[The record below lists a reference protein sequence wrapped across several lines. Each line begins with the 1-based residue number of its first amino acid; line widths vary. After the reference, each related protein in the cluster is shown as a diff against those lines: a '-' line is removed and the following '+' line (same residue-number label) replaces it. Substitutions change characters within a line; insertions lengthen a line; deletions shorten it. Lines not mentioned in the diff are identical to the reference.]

1 MHLVVARPSSHAVRL
16 AQSRASH
23 AALESITAGTL
34 RYHPRQQ
41 RSFIWRGCSDHS
53 NWDKRAEA
61 HLQKHI
67 DKTHRISI
75 FKRFYLLHQQKERY
89 HSRRGSI
96 WNIPKYSSFSCH
108 RTTSS
113 NKQSRWG
120 WDQSTL
126 EKQLA
131 HERSR
136 FKREYGELKRQI
148 EEDPY
153 GMIFGRRLT
162 HRYPFSLGQK
172 SNTFGFFYRRR
183 FGVDRV
189 AQNQCSAISKQSS
202 DQSHT
207 AGNNSSHP
215 QGSSSSETTLDND
228 AIFQFDPIS
237 RRMVPRDDSKSNS
250 TGTSEDAIDIR
261 VRTSYSSIGDASP
274 ISQEAEKSFQD
285 SKAHNKLLNSSS
297 EGTCGQRR
305 IDGVWLM
312 GSPQADGI
320 KAFDN
325 PPTQDGHVRIL
336 NEEVDHIG
344 CQPKQLTSRK
354 HPLFTRF
361 KDYLTAKFDTYN
373 HERAAKV
380 KRNQEMAGDALRSEL
395 TNPHSIVYTDPERLN
410 IESLR
415 TRDVRSSFEA
425 RKSNLEAQKSESTQN
440 TATLDRHPD
449 VVIDK
454 GHVAA
459 PNHARNIKDIQE
471 EDRRLVEGIRAI
483 YEETCGR
490 ITPMHRQCQEDVGK
504 REIES
509 NTNVE
514 KQNNISS
521 FNKLERVVWELE
533 RTNSAIWNSLR
544 KFEKTQISNHSAN
557 LHSPV
562 KYGPAA
568 FGLSPTSLMESQG
581 YEMVSEMGDV
591 LIFRKKKVDV
601 VGPEM
606 KYPQSQQPC
615 ADDSTND
622 PKNNNNHSFGPSTT
636 TPEVNTNTSTETA
649 PKAPFEEDKSKAKL
663 ESTEWE
669 PTIPDDTMPGSN
681 TAYGHAF
688 SHSVHSLGSAAQ
700 LEQDSIIKDFEEH
713 KTSGSTDPHPPET
726 PITVRRQETHY
737 TGGPPNWFPYQPGV
751 ESQPS
756 PSPPSASPPPHESSA
771 SGEKRGIW
779 SSLWKTL
786 RRMLLTG
793 AAAGGSCYALGV
805 VAEYFRTG
813 GQDGLGPRGFTGLG
827 GR

>member
-1 MHLVVARPSSHAVRL
+1 MP
-16 AQSRASH
+16 
-23 AALESITAGTL
+23 
-34 RYHPRQQ
+34 
-41 RSFIWRGCSDHS
+41 
-53 NWDKRAEA
+53 
-61 HLQKHI
+61 
-67 DKTHRISI
+67 
-75 FKRFYLLHQQKERY
+75 
-89 HSRRGSI
+89 
-96 WNIPKYSSFSCH
+96 
-108 RTTSS
+108 TTSN

-120 WDQSTL
+120 WDQSIW
-126 EKQLA
+126 EKQTA

-136 FKREYGELKRQI
+136 FEREYGELKRQI

-153 GMIFGRRLT
+153 GMIFRRRLT

-172 SNTFGFFYRRR
+172 SNAYGSFYRRM
-183 FGVDRV
+183 FGVDRD
-189 AQNQCSAISKQSS
+189 APNQYSATSKQSS
-202 DQSHT
+202 DPSHT
-207 AGNNSSHP
+207 AGNDSPHP

-228 AIFQFDPIS
+228 TMFQFDPIS
-237 RRMVPRDDSKSNS
+237 GRMVPRDDSKSNS
-250 TGTSEDAIDIR
+250 TGTSEDAIDIP

-274 ISQEAEKSFQD
+274 VSQEVEKSFQD
-285 SKAHNKLLNSSS
+285 SKAHNKLLNSSL
-297 EGTCGQRR
+297 EGTSGQRR

-320 KAFDN
+320 KDFDN
-325 PPTQDGHVRIL
+325 PPTQNGHVRIL
-336 NEEVDHIG
+336 NEEAGHIG

-361 KDYLTAKFDTYN
+361 KDYLTAKFDTYS

-380 KRNQEMAGDALRSEL
+380 KRNQEMAEDALRSEL

-415 TRDVRSSFEA
+415 ARDVRSSFEA
-425 RKSNLEAQKSESTQN
+425 RKSNLEAQKWESTHN
-440 TATLDRHPD
+440 TSTLDRHPD
-449 VVIDK
+449 VVIGK

-459 PNHARNIKDIQE
+459 SNPARNIKDIQE

-483 YEETCGR
+483 YEETYGR
-490 ITPMHRQCQEDVGK
+490 ITATHRQCQEDVGK
-504 REIES
+504 RDIES

-514 KQNNISS
+514 KQNNISL

-544 KFEKTQISNHSAN
+544 KFEETQEQLQQISNHSAN
-557 LHSPV
+557 LHNPV

-591 LIFRKKKVDV
+591 LISRKTKVDV
-601 VGPEM
+601 GGPEM
-606 KYPQSQQPC
+606 KYPQSQRSC

-622 PKNNNNHSFGPSTT
+622 PKNTNNYSFGPSTT

-649 PKAPFEEDKSKAKL
+649 PKAPFEDDKSKAKL
-663 ESTEWE
+663 EGTEWE
-669 PTIPDDTMPGSN
+669 PTTPDDTMPGSN
-681 TAYGHAF
+681 TAYGHAS

-713 KTSGSTDPHPPET
+713 KTSGSTDPHPPGT

-737 TGGPPNWFPYQPGV
+737 TGGPPNWSPYQPGI

-756 PSPPSASPPPHESSA
+756 PPPPSASFPPHESSA

-779 SSLWKTL
+779 SSLRKTL